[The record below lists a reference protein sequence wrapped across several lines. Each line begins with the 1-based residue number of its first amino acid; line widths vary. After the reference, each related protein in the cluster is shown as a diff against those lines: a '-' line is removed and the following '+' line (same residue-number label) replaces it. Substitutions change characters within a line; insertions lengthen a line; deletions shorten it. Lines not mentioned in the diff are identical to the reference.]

1 MGDCGSLVASS
12 ILAYRFPAAGPSSP
26 RFSAAARRKIYEGQ
40 RHDAF
45 VAEPTSIRGILDTL
59 NAIGLYDVVLPFLI
73 VFTLMFALLQ
83 KTRILGTVDG
93 EPNKR
98 LNFMLAFLLALLCVA
113 LLANILGRLFS
124 LHP

>member
-1 MGDCGSLVASS
+1 MPG
-12 ILAYRFPAAGPSSP
+12 
-26 RFSAAARRKIYEGQ
+26 RRKIYEGQ
-40 RHDAF
+40 RHDAL

-113 LLANILGRLFS
+113 LLANILGR
-124 LHP
+124 